1 MCKFSIARGVGIWR
15 LNINILEENEF
26 VESMNAQLE
35 GLIKKQEKSI
45 ASLADKWEEIKLSL
59 IQTAQDYS
67 HARTADR
74 RATIMQLEK
83 YIQKLE
89 LNEEENYDLLLK
101 TKNDYKELLEEKV
114 RGAVF
119 RAKCLWYADSEKST
133 KYFMNLEKSRSGA
146 KGMSAVLDYNKI
158 ITHPQ
163 QILDRLVD
171 FYSKLYTKDPDV
183 IFKHENTEQILIS
196 EETQM
201 RIEGNITLEEL
212 STALKSMKRNKAPGC
227 SGLPMEMYVIFWR
240 LIGERLCQSINF
252 AYEKGKLHDSA
263 LKGIIILIPKK
274 GKDSRIVAN
283 LRPIT
288 LLNTDYKL
296 IEKVLANHLKTALTE
311 VISQDQKGFLAER
324 HISCNIRRVID
335 LIEYTEETSAE
346 GVVLSL
352 DFEKCF
358 DRVDIKALIEA
369 LKYFG
374 VKESFIRWTKLIYNG
389 PVAAVSNNGFLSRWF
404 EVTRSVKQGGPCS
417 CYFFLAIAEVLA
429 VELRKNPNIKGFM
442 INEIK
447 SILGQFADDMDLYLN
462 DKKSVDEAIKT
473 ISTFE
478 KSSGFKVNYDKT
490 VLYRLGSL
498 AKVDAQK
505 YCAKLSWSE
514 TELNILGVNITHK
527 IEKTI
532 QSNYE
537 RILVKVGATLN
548 VWRRR
553 NLSLVVLNIG
563 LIRMN
568 ILMLDTRNVEQT
580 KDVRMYI
587 EEFILVDLDTLE
599 LNIEVRMNEDAWK
612 NTGLYTLATKDWL
625 L

>member
-1 MCKFSIARGVGIWR
+1 MTTWEDILFFSSNFKSRLFLLVNIYAPNEDKPMFFLEIFKKIEEMEGKRIFMGDFNMVLEPEIDRNHKSSHNNNKVAGTLQECMQESLMVDVWRERNPNKIQFTFRQHRHKNKQYIASRLDFVIVEQAIVSWISKCEIIPGYKPDHSAIIVELCPFSIARGVGIWR

-26 VESMNAQLE
+26 LESMNAQLE

-59 IQTAQDYS
+59 IQTVQDYS
-67 HARTADR
+67 HACAADR
-74 RATIMQLEK
+74 MATIMQLEK

-89 LNEEENYDLLLK
+89 LNEEENYHLLLK

-119 RAKCLWYADSEKST
+119 RAKYLWYADSEKST

-146 KGMSAVLDYNKI
+146 KGISAVLDYNKI

-171 FYSKLYTKDPDV
+171 FYSKDSDV
-183 IFKHENTEQILIS
+183 IFKYENTEQILIS

-311 VISQDQKGFLAER
+311 VISQDQKGF
-324 HISCNIRRVID
+324 
-335 LIEYTEETSAE
+335 
-346 GVVLSL
+346 
-352 DFEKCF
+352 
-358 DRVDIKALIEA
+358 
-369 LKYFG
+369 FG
-374 VKESFIRWTKLIYNG
+374 
-389 PVAAVSNNGFLSRWF
+389 
-404 EVTRSVKQGGPCS
+404 
-417 CYFFLAIAEVLA
+417 
-429 VELRKNPNIKGFM
+429 
-442 INEIK
+442 
-447 SILGQFADDMDLYLN
+447 
-462 DKKSVDEAIKT
+462 
-473 ISTFE
+473 
-478 KSSGFKVNYDKT
+478 
-490 VLYRLGSL
+490 
-498 AKVDAQK
+498 
-505 YCAKLSWSE
+505 
-514 TELNILGVNITHK
+514 
-527 IEKTI
+527 
-532 QSNYE
+532 
-537 RILVKVGATLN
+537 
-548 VWRRR
+548 
-553 NLSLVVLNIG
+553 
-563 LIRMN
+563 
-568 ILMLDTRNVEQT
+568 
-580 KDVRMYI
+580 
-587 EEFILVDLDTLE
+587 
-599 LNIEVRMNEDAWK
+599 
-612 NTGLYTLATKDWL
+612 
-625 L
+625 